1 MQKTRGGGSRRIPSG
16 CGLRAAPSIPAP
28 FGGLPPTPSQST
40 GRQPPSPAPFFP
52 RSVSQWG
59 PPAHHRHR
67 HRRRHPAAPPGR
79 DADPEISSPTAGDP
93 VPPLTGSS
101 RETQAKILRLSAL
114 ARRFPSRGA
123 PPGATQGCS
132 AGMLCRDALPGAVK
146 PPLHARPCQA
156 RAHGGHG
163 AGSELPFPASDLP
176 AMNHCNLPPRFLS
189 LLEATASRKA
199 RAFWKTQ
206 LQPVAFFFF
215 FPLSFPLRSDAEP
228 SPHCTHVAARS
239 LPLSVSLQF
248 PLCPLLSIHSLLLVT

>member
-16 CGLRAAPSIPAP
+16 CRLRAAPSIPAP

-67 HRRRHPAAPPGR
+67 CRHPAAPPRR

-215 FPLSFPLRSDAEP
+215 LSLLSFEK
-228 SPHCTHVAARS
+228 
-239 LPLSVSLQF
+239 
-248 PLCPLLSIHSLLLVT
+248 